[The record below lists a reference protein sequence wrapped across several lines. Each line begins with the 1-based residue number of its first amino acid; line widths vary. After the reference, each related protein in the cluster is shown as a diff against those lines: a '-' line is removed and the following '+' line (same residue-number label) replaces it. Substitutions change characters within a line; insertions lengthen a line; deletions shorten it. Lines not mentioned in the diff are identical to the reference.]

1 MMPAQTQSGKESGEL
16 TEIRV
21 KIAYSGEVYI
31 TYIQP
36 NLEVESLEHEIRGI
50 CKFDPSQVFTVKWVD
65 EEGDPCTI
73 SSQQELN
80 EALRLYDLNKDS
92 ELAIHGEY
100 RDITIFAVFLGLI
113 TC

>member
-1 MMPAQTQSGKESGEL
+1 MPAQTEGGAKDSGEL

-31 TYIQP
+31 TYIP
-36 NLEVESLEHEIRGI
+36 PCLEVESLEQEIRAI
-50 CKFDPSQVFTVKWVD
+50 CKFDASQVFTVKWVD

-73 SSQQELN
+73 SSQQELD

-92 ELAIHGEY
+92 ELTIHGK
-100 RDITIFAVFLGLI
+100 
-113 TC
+113 